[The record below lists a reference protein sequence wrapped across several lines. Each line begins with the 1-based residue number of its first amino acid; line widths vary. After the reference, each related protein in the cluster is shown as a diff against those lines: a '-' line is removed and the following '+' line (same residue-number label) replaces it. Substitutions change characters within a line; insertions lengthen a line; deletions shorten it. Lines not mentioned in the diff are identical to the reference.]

1 MKTFKVA
8 EFFLEKEE
16 ISHKIPLKDGLIIN
30 REDEKQ
36 SWLIELFLDESEELS
51 IRRFHHISSLTA
63 RIAITDRG
71 NDPAIFSVSMRGIQ
85 KLDHGISVL
94 FDAQLRQRRNH
105 YTKQVLDS
113 LLKQGLEGEE
123 LLNTFTDT
131 IRKRPEIPEK

>member
-8 EFFLEKEE
+8 EFFLDKEE
-16 ISHKIPLKDGLIIN
+16 DSHKIPLKDGLIIN

-36 SWLIELFLDESEELS
+36 SWLIELFLDENEELS
-51 IRRFHHISSLTA
+51 IRRFHHVSNLTA
-63 RIAITDRG
+63 RIAITHRG
-71 NDPAIFSVSMRGIQ
+71 NAPAIFSVSMRDIQ

-94 FDAQLRQRRNH
+94 FDAQLRQRRND

-113 LLKQGLEGEE
+113 LLKEGLEGEE

-131 IRKRPEIPEK
+131 IRKQLNMPGK